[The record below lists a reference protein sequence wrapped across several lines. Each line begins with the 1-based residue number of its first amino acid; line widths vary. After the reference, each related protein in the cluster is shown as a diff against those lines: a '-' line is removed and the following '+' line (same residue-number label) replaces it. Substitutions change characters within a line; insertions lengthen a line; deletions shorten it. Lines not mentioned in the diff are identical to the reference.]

1 VIVGRAASVQFQE
14 PIRMR
19 VIEVDQRTSCPG
31 WAWLRGLQLDEAGDV
46 IERRSV
52 FVQLAGLYRPPN
64 PPPTHRGT
72 R

>member
-14 PIRMR
+14 PIKMR
-19 VIEVDQRTSCPG
+19 VITVDQRTSRPG
-31 WAWLRGLQLDEAGDV
+31 WGWVHGYQLDDNGDV
-46 IERRSV
+46 IEPRTV

-64 PPPTHRGT
+64 PPPHRGP